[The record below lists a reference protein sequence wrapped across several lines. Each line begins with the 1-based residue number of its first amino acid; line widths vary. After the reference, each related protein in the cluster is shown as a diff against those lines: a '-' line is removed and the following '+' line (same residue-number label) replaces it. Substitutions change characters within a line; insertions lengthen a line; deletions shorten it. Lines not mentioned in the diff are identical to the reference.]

1 MLPLT
6 INDLAPLDTYANSYK
21 EARQRIIQ
29 VKARRRVT
37 VGKSV
42 AFLFE
47 NRETLLYQI
56 QEMIRVEHIT
66 EPDKI
71 QDELDTYNALL
82 PQPGELS
89 ATMFIQI
96 TDQEKLIEQLDMF
109 MGIDQDDVAVFR
121 FGSKQISGT
130 FESGHSKEDKISAV
144 HFVRFQVPN
153 RAVAILQDPQYA
165 TTLNINHPNYQA
177 ETALSQANREAL
189 LGDLLS

>member
-1 MLPLT
+1 MLPLN
-6 INDLAPLDTYANSYK
+6 INDLAPLDTYSNNYK

-37 VGKSV
+37 VGESV
-42 AFLFE
+42 SFLFE

-71 QDELDTYNALL
+71 QGELDTYNALL

-109 MGIDQDDVAVFR
+109 MGIDRDDVAVFR

-130 FESGHSKEDKISAV
+130 FESGHSKKDKISAV
-144 HFVRFQVPN
+144 HFVRFQVPSE
-153 RAVAILQDPQYA
+153 AVATLQDPQYA
-165 TTLNINHPNYQA
+165 ATLTINHPNYQA
-177 ETALSQANREAL
+177 ETTLTQANREAL